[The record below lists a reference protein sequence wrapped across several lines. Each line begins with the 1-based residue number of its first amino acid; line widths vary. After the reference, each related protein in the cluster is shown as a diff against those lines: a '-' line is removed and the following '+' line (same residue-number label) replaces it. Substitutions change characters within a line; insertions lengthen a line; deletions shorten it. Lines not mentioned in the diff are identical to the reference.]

1 MIKLHALRDEFREA
15 ERIFDMVNEELKGR
29 EDRMAQG
36 TSLLYFGL
44 SRMREGKS
52 EEAETLIM
60 RALSIFESANTPLE
74 ITRAKEMLGD
84 LYLRMGKYD
93 AARTYLNEAYQTL
106 KSIGAKKFTEDVRRK
121 LLELREGD
129 GYI

>member
-1 MIKLHALRDEFREA
+1 
-15 ERIFDMVNEELKGR
+15 
-29 EDRMAQG
+29 
-36 TSLLYFGL
+36 
-44 SRMREGKS
+44 MREGKS